1 VNDNLLNEYKLGDLI
16 LQIRFSAKFHLQ
28 MCAVLSQNN
37 NHTEALRHA
46 KIASLMCEDNIVK
59 TQVLFKQIQNEYNSK
74 KNKKQTNIKTNH
86 IVESEDYTLYED
98 KIKDAES
105 IFTTL
110 VRKIKQNKTIEDEKM
125 SEREKNFDNLRTTVR
140 KVLSVK
146 GNDDWTCMLNIGNI
160 MYLSALT
167 VEDLDLESDPKFEL
181 LRDAI
186 IEKVII
192 K

>member
-1 VNDNLLNEYKLGDLI
+1 
-16 LQIRFSAKFHLQ
+16 

-59 TQVLFKQIQNEYNSK
+59 TQVLFKQIQNEYNMK
-74 KNKKQTNIKTNH
+74 KNKKQVLTKTNH
-86 IVESEDYTLYED
+86 IIENEDYTLYED
-98 KIKDAES
+98 KIKDAEL
-105 IFTTL
+105 IFNTL
-110 VRKIKQNKTIEDEKM
+110 VKKIKQNKASEDEKM
-125 SEREKNFDNLRTTVR
+125 SEREKTFDNLKNIVR
-140 KVLSVK
+140 KVLTVK

-167 VEDLDLESDPKFEL
+167 VEDLDLDSDPKFEL

-186 IEKVII
+186 IEKVFLFLIR
-192 K
+192 